1 MVISSSASSIFFFFS
16 FFGRGA
22 PLATDP
28 TDSRRIVDVRR
39 PHADDVRR
47 PPKIDIER
55 PGCESFVD
63 VRRDAATLPPVL
75 RAPSETADDWADGS
89 GGVVDECFFP
99 NGFLSCDSRRWPR
112 LLLCFAGFG
121 VAASAPLC
129 GCSSTTGCSPPPA
142 EPFRARSAA
151 TASASAGWVS
161 VEFSTVTP
169 HPELKRPET
178 ESDERHD
185 DAVVRPCGWV
195 VDSASVEYGL
205 DEDAALSAPA
215 AGSEPSLRR

>member
-1 MVISSSASSIFFFFS
+1 M
-16 FFGRGA
+16 R
-22 PLATDP
+22 
-28 TDSRRIVDVRR
+28 
-39 PHADDVRR
+39 
-47 PPKIDIER
+47 
-55 PGCESFVD
+55 
-63 VRRDAATLPPVL
+63 VL
-75 RAPSETADDWADGS
+75 
-89 GGVVDECFFP
+89 
-99 NGFLSCDSRRWPR
+99 
-112 LLLCFAGFG
+112 
-121 VAASAPLC
+121 
-129 GCSSTTGCSPPPA
+129 STTGCSPPPA